1 MGNTPS
7 YSETCQRLIDLID
20 DDMTK
25 TEILDIIGRP
35 YFTRKF
41 GDNKDSL
48 ELHLDLFKL
57 SFPLTK
63 SEIMI
68 QLLAGATGEE
78 IDETSEE
85 TNDEIAEEI
94 NEETNGGTVDES
106 KNKKVKEVKK
116 GDLRFNQLGIN
127 TYDLCLSCYEGG
139 LGGLTEGLKS
149 VMEKTINCQNKE
161 EIGCIECD
169 GCGERLMDVEID
181 ENQEKTVKVEEHWT
195 TWNYFEFPE
204 YDTWNPNE

>member
-35 YFTRKF
+35 YFTRKY

-63 SEIMI
+63 DEIMI

-78 IDETSEE
+78 IEE
-85 TNDEIAEEI
+85 TNYEIDKETG
-94 NEETNGGTVDES
+94 EETEDETREKGGKQNEI
-106 KNKKVKEVKK
+106 
-116 GDLRFNQLGIN
+116 RFSQLGIN

-139 LGGLTEGLKS
+139 LGGLTDGLKE
-149 VMEKTINCQNKE
+149 VMEKTVNCQNKE

-169 GCGERLMDVEID
+169 GCGERLTDVEID

-195 TWNYFEFPE
+195 TWNYFEFP
-204 YDTWNPNE
+204 